1 MKNKNV
7 LVIVAHADD
16 ETLGCGGTI
25 QKLKKLGYQVY
36 VMIFTDGVS
45 SRKKK
50 LSKEIQNRSNQIKKV
65 SKLLNFKIFKY
76 YNLPDNELDKIS
88 NLGLVKKIEAAI
100 IKINPEIILTH
111 SNKDLNIDHQKISN
125 ATITACRPLPKS
137 KIKQLLF
144 FEILSS
150 TEWNFNSNRIN
161 FNPNRF
167 YDITDFIE
175 KKLEA
180 IKIYKSEIRQYP
192 HPRSLEGIKT
202 LSKFRGQC
210 IGVNY
215 AEAFEVGYIKD

>member
-1 MKNKNV
+1 MKKNNV

-25 QKLKKLGYQVY
+25 QKLKKLGCQVY

-50 LSKEIQNRSNQIKKV
+50 ISKEINNRSNQIKKV
-65 SKLLNFKIFKY
+65 SKLLNFKIFKQ

-88 NLGLVKKIEAAI
+88 NLELVKKIEAAI

-144 FEILSS
+144 FEIPSS
-150 TEWNFNSNRIN
+150 TEWNFNSNKIN
-161 FNPNRF
+161 FNPNKF
-167 YDITDFIE
+167 YDITDFID
-175 KKLEA
+175 KKLDA

>member
-50 LSKEIQNRSNQIKKV
+50 LSKEIQNRSNQTKKL

>member
-1 MKNKNV
+1 MKDKNV
-7 LVIVAHADD
+7 LVIAAHADD

-25 QKLKKLGYQVY
+25 QKLKKLGHQVY
-36 VMIFTDGVS
+36 VMLFTDGET
-45 SRKKK
+45 SRTKN
-50 LSKEIQNRSNQIKKV
+50 LSKEIKNRSDQLKKV
-65 SKLLNFKIFKY
+65 SKLLNFKIFKH

-88 NLGLVKKIEAAI
+88 NLELTKKIESAI

-125 ATITACRPLPKS
+125 ATITACRPLPQS

-144 FEILSS
+144 FETLSS
-150 TEWNFNSNRIN
+150 TEWNFNSNKKN
-161 FNPNRF
+161 FNPNKF
-167 YDITDFIE
+167 YDISNFIE
-175 KKLEA
+175 KKLDA

-192 HPRSLEGIKT
+192 HPRSLEGIKI
-202 LSKFRGQC
+202 LSKYRGQS

>member
-65 SKLLNFKIFKY
+65 SKLLNFKIFKH

>member
-1 MKNKNV
+1 MKKNNV

-25 QKLKKLGYQVY
+25 QKFKKLGHQVY
-36 VMIFTDGVS
+36 VMVFTDGET
-45 SRKKK
+45 SRTKN
-50 LSKEIQNRSNQIKKV
+50 LSKKIKNRSDQLKKV
-65 SKLLNFKIFKY
+65 SKLLNFKIFKH

-88 NLGLVKKIEAAI
+88 NLELTKKIELAI

-125 ATITACRPLPKS
+125 ATITACRPLPQS

-144 FEILSS
+144 FETLSS
-150 TEWNFNSNRIN
+150 TEWNFNSNKKN
-161 FNPNRF
+161 FNPNKF
-167 YDITDFIE
+167 YDISNFIE
-175 KKLEA
+175 KKLDA

-192 HPRSLEGIKT
+192 HPRSLEGIKI
-202 LSKFRGQC
+202 LSKYRGQS

>member
-7 LVIVAHADD
+7 LVIAAHADD

-25 QKLKKLGYQVY
+25 QKFKKLGHNVY
-36 VMIFTDGVS
+36 VMVFTDGVS

-50 LSKEIQNRSNQIKKV
+50 LSKKINDRSKQLKKV
-65 SKLLNFKIFKY
+65 SKLLNFKIFKQ

-88 NLGLVKKIEAAI
+88 NLELVKKIEAAI
-100 IKINPEIILTH
+100 IKISPEIILTH
-111 SNKDLNIDHQKISN
+111 SSKDLNIDHQKISN

-144 FEILSS
+144 FEIPSS
-150 TEWNFNSNRIN
+150 SEWNFNSNVIN
-161 FNPNRF
+161 FNPNKF
-167 YDITDFIE
+167 YDISGFIE

-210 IGVNY
+210 VGVNY

>member
-1 MKNKNV
+1 MKKNNV

-25 QKLKKLGYQVY
+25 QKLKKLGCQVY

-50 LSKEIQNRSNQIKKV
+50 ISKEINNRSNQIKKV
-65 SKLLNFKIFKY
+65 SKLLNFKIFKQ

-88 NLGLVKKIEAAI
+88 NLELVKKIEAAI

-144 FEILSS
+144 FEIPSS
-150 TEWNFNSNRIN
+150 TEWNFNSNKIN
-161 FNPNRF
+161 FNPNKF
-167 YDITDFIE
+167 YDITDFID
-175 KKLEA
+175 KKLDA

-192 HPRSLEGIKT
+192 HPRSLDGIKT

>member
-1 MKNKNV
+1 MKDKNV
-7 LVIVAHADD
+7 LVIAAHADD

-25 QKLKKLGYQVY
+25 QKFKKLGCQVY

-50 LSKEIQNRSNQIKKV
+50 ISKEINNRSNQIKKV
-65 SKLLNFKIFKY
+65 SKLLNFKIFKQY
-76 YNLPDNELDKIS
+76 DLPDNELDKIS
-88 NLGLVKKIEAAI
+88 NLELVKKIEAAI

-144 FEILSS
+144 FEIPSS
-150 TEWNFNSNRIN
+150 TEWNFNSNKIN
-161 FNPNRF
+161 FNPNKF
-167 YDITDFIE
+167 YDITDFID
-175 KKLEA
+175 KKLDA

-192 HPRSLEGIKT
+192 HPRSLDGIRT

>member
-1 MKNKNV
+1 MKDKNV
-7 LVIVAHADD
+7 LVIAAHADD

-25 QKLKKLGYQVY
+25 QKLKKLGHQVY
-36 VMIFTDGVS
+36 VMLFTDGET
-45 SRKKK
+45 SRTKN
-50 LSKEIQNRSNQIKKV
+50 LSKEIKNRSDQLNKV
-65 SKLLNFKIFKY
+65 SKLLNFKIFKH

-88 NLGLVKKIEAAI
+88 NLELTKKIESAI

-125 ATITACRPLPKS
+125 ATITACRPLPQS

-144 FEILSS
+144 FETLSS
-150 TEWNFNSNRIN
+150 TEWNFNSNKTN
-161 FNPNRF
+161 FNPNKF
-167 YDITDFIE
+167 YDIGDFIE

-180 IKIYKSEIRQYP
+180 IKIYKSEIRQPP
-192 HPRSLEGIKT
+192 HPRSLEGIKI
-202 LSKFRGQC
+202 LSKYRGQS

>member
-65 SKLLNFKIFKY
+65 SKLLNFKIFKH

-88 NLGLVKKIEAAI
+88 NLELVKKIEAAI

>member
-65 SKLLNFKIFKY
+65 SKLLNFKIFKH

-88 NLGLVKKIEAAI
+88 NLELVKKIEAAI

-150 TEWNFNSNRIN
+150 TEWNFNSNRVN
-161 FNPNRF
+161 FNPNKF